1 MIAAI
6 LRPRAS
12 NLISL
17 LLDCS
22 RLTLES
28 VENCGGRSCTEF
40 LHVRFFILDLLYFV
54 FASAWFSCRKM
65 FNGKLLGVSRI
76 LCGCSHVLAICP
88 RDSAGTSMF
97 NIFILDAPAWNLC
110 GIYPERISGVF
121 EDSIQYGKNPGTFF
135 HVILPKS
142 PETMTFLGNS
152 CRTYCSEP
160 YILKEM
166 TVKQ

>member
-54 FASAWFSCRKM
+54 YASAWFSCRKM
-65 FNGKLLGVSRI
+65 FKGKLLGVSRI
-76 LCGCSHVLAICP
+76 LCGCSLAICP
-88 RDSAGTSMF
+88 RDSAGTS
-97 NIFILDAPAWNLC
+97 IFILDAPAWNLC

-121 EDSIQYGKNPGTFF
+121 EDRIQHGKNPGTFF

-142 PETMTFLGNS
+142 PETMTFFGGI
-152 CRTYCSEP
+152 RAEP
-160 YILKEM
+160 IARNHIF
-166 TVKQ
+166 

>member
-1 MIAAI
+1 
-6 LRPRAS
+6 
-12 NLISL
+12 
-17 LLDCS
+17 
-22 RLTLES
+22 
-28 VENCGGRSCTEF
+28 
-40 LHVRFFILDLLYFV
+40 
-54 FASAWFSCRKM
+54 M

-88 RDSAGTSMF
+88 RDSAGTS
-97 NIFILDAPAWNLC
+97 IFILDAPAWNLC

-142 PETMTFLGNS
+142 PENYDIFRGNS